1 MKKSV
6 RARKFSRKGPEDAIP
21 DSNQSPVGREIDP
34 PCRIDRGHF
43 GPHFRP
49 CAGAFARRMRS
60 RWRASSP
67 DASLSGVE
75 VTDTSVGWFSS
86 RYRGVSPCGAFTPSR
101 AAKFVPCPWDSGTR
115 EVHGR
120 RRAVSSGGCQ
130 DQVPSVRVAAY
141 RGKKR
146 AGGGG
151 GGEGGGRVASL
162 SARLYLSPFAPG
174 GFFGPPLSSFLLEEG
189 GGWGWGAGGRA
200 GGGCD
205 RVATLGPRST
215 TRATKLENYFG
226 ASDKLAFIGK
236 RFSPSRP
243 SLKKHAGGRG
253 CRRGVR
259 RENGEGT
266 IDDATCRRN
275 PLRQRSAGRDG
286 GTMIACDSFG
296 PVLCG

>member
-151 GGEGGGRVASL
+151 GGEGGGGSL
-162 SARLYLSPFAPG
+162 RSRLDSIC
-174 GFFGPPLSSFLLEEG
+174 PLSRRGDFSVRRFRRSFWKRGVG
-189 GGWGWGAGGRA
+189 GGGERAGGRV
-200 GGGCD
+200 G
-205 RVATLGPRST
+205 VATGSRRLVRGR
-215 TRATKLENYFG
+215 R
-226 ASDKLAFIGK
+226 LA
-236 RFSPSRP
+236 
-243 SLKKHAGGRG
+243 
-253 CRRGVR
+253 
-259 RENGEGT
+259 
-266 IDDATCRRN
+266 RRN
-275 PLRQRSAGRDG
+275 LRITSARPINWRLSGN
-286 GTMIACDSFG
+286 DSPRAG
-296 PVLCG
+296 QV